1 VVYFLFFILLHGTV
15 PIVWYIFV
23 FYIIVWNCSDSVVYF
38 LFFILLYGTVPIV
51 WYIFVFHIIVWNCS
65 DSVVYFLSFILLYGT
80 VPIVW
85 YIFVFHF
92 ITIFSNL
99 IRWNGIL
106 FIISCNIQGPDTPGF
121 WWGLCCSCFYFSV
134 LNFVLFVIVLCLV
147 SLLLSVSLD
156 CQFFMVLSGFSDDYL
171 LKVSY

>member
-1 VVYFLFFILLHGTV
+1 MYVQFTNFKLIYLYMFCCKIMNRIQNENNHNEPHRRPLLHICTD
-15 PIVWYIFV
+15 INIL
-23 FYIIVWNCSDSVVYF
+23 IEIEYF
-38 LFFILLYGTVPIV
+38 TWVSELFRK
-51 WYIFVFHIIVWNCS
+51 CA
-65 DSVVYFLSFILLYGT
+65 SF
-80 VPIVW
+80 
-85 YIFVFHF
+85 FVFHF

-147 SLLLSVSLD
+147 YLLLSVSLD